1 MQITIRDTRDAD
13 KKNEKRIYNKEINN
27 FENKRY
33 EKSELMRS
41 DAAIESYI
49 KTTAN
54 FDNAINDIK
63 KILVLVLEQ
72 ELKDADK
79 DSNTIIEEI
88 TSRRRNISNLVEETK
103 NDIAL
108 NNSER
113 TSVEICSSQL
123 KYSEKHITLK
133 IEFIL

>member
-54 FDNAINDIK
+54 FDNVINDIK
-63 KILVLVLEQ
+63 
-72 ELKDADK
+72 
-79 DSNTIIEEI
+79 
-88 TSRRRNISNLVEETK
+88 
-103 NDIAL
+103 
-108 NNSER
+108 
-113 TSVEICSSQL
+113 
-123 KYSEKHITLK
+123 ITLVMDCMYSK
-133 IEFIL
+133 HFQQL

>member
-1 MQITIRDTRDAD
+1 
-13 KKNEKRIYNKEINN
+13 
-27 FENKRY
+27 
-33 EKSELMRS
+33 MRS
-41 DAAIESYI
+41 HAGIESYI